1 MKEELTLFMV
11 CYMLI
16 QSSETNKQKRNI
28 FIFILVMLILI
39 QILNA
44 PATIE
49 IIKGLFSMVTTV
61 TTQIPVRGKPSETL
75 EKLGQPAEGR
85 QQLDEQNEID
95 QNNAEPNF
103 LHVEAYLRNN
113 DYENALKQ
121 ESLGD
126 QYMENNDFSAAI
138 EHYTDAIQYLERAI
152 NEQDQVFHDIDI
164 NEVKNSLSLVERKK
178 ENSIYVAEFF
188 TKYSLD
194 EKNSANSD
202 YLYDLEVI
210 TRECADLK
218 MWKESTIWNYCLFNQ
233 KTTGIRRERI
243 INDLQ
248 YTSRMWQS
256 SDDFIHDISNQSV
269 KAVVNDTNVNFRH
282 EPVLENNVIRKFNLY
297 EKVQVLQRSDFKQS
311 IKGVNAYWYKVRSE
325 NGTEGWIFG
334 QFGTCIPSSGLSP
347 K

>member
-1 MKEELTLFMV
+1 VKTELHYFETERNEIVRPTLHFPSPVIQAAIISGIFLLVSTLISV
-11 CYMLI
+11 CG
-16 QSSETNKQKRNI
+16 N
-28 FIFILVMLILI
+28 
-39 QILNA
+39 
-44 PATIE
+44 
-49 IIKGLFSMVTTV
+49 
-61 TTQIPVRGKPSETL
+61 PSE
-75 EKLGQPAEGR
+75 KSKQPAEER
-85 QQLDEQNEID
+85 QQFNEQSED

-103 LHVEAYLRNN
+103 LHAEAYLRNN

-152 NEQDQVFHDIDI
+152 NEQDQFFHDIDI

-210 TRECADLK
+210 IRDWADLK
-218 MWKESTIWNYCLFNQ
+218 MWKEATIWNYCLFNQ

-269 KAVVNDTNVNFRH
+269 MIVVNDTNVNFRH